1 MRRPPFTVVAGVV
14 VFLSVLGFARV
25 AVEKSLSSREPGN
38 DYAKPSLISNASI
51 RWSPF
56 KEQLFIDARR
66 TQKPMFLCFVAPYS
80 WSASSSVA
88 RLADAPETSRLA
100 NRRFLCARV
109 DLGERPDLETIFLP
123 LGRTQYYVVSDL
135 TMLVLDSDGTPVDYL
150 LSTTPAQ
157 SIGPD
162 LVTGFLRRALGQIE
176 QRRRDPSFVTS
187 AEEVR
192 QQDARRLEARSA
204 MGLPSFVDAEGRLS
218 QSVDTNTGLLE
229 FGGMF
234 RVAPLAFRFGLR
246 LERPWAREALEKTVA
261 SSLFDLVD
269 GGFFRIARGGK
280 SLQVDTSKRTMGNAA
295 MLELLALAS
304 KKYESPPF
312 DYAYRRTLDAMLNDL
327 FRTETFGLC
336 RVSDQRPD
344 GRSAR
349 SSITFRKLSQVEPVQ
364 SRELLSKLLTSDTT
378 ESQGLLRIPSEGAPD
393 GLEEALADYR
403 KVASPPPPLSHTG
416 RVDVVMYSFARMLRA
431 ARFRNDPDLVYSVGS
446 ALDRLLADDAVV
458 EAPPMFFGGDTGSF
472 IGSGLAIAD
481 ACLADYICTGR
492 LASLEKGKR
501 ALEGVIERFWD
512 PEKELL
518 AANLV
523 DPVLPILGQQP
534 SLSDGDAES
543 WTAIALRLLREYG
556 YLHYDT
562 DAGKLNLKL
571 GNRILTHLSG
581 TLNETRVITAAF
593 FDAAMD
599 YADPQHVIVTG
610 PKAVEQAAQL
620 ARAFPA
626 RSILPAIG
634 PVRPD
639 LVKRGTGY
647 FLVDG
652 AKLEGPFTAAQIAAK
667 IAPVPRV

>member
-1 MRRPPFTVVAGVV
+1 MKRPPFTVAAGVV

-25 AVEKSLSSREPGN
+25 AVEKSLVSKEPGR
-38 DYAKPSLISNASI
+38 ALSKPSLISNASI

-80 WSASSSVA
+80 WYASASVA

-100 NRRFLCARV
+100 NRRFLSAKI

-123 LGRTQYYVVSDL
+123 LGRTQYFVVSDL

-150 LSTTPAQ
+150 LSTTPTQ
-157 SIGPD
+157 MIGPD
-162 LVTGFLRRALGQIE
+162 LVTTFLRRALGQIE
-176 QRRRDPSFVTS
+176 LRRKNPSFITR

-192 QQDARRLEARSA
+192 LQDARRLVAKSA
-204 MGLPSFVDAEGRLS
+204 MGLPSFVDADGRLA
-218 QSVDTNTGLLE
+218 QSVDSKTGLLE
-229 FGGMF
+229 FGGMY
-234 RVAPLAFRFGLR
+234 RLAPAAFRFGLR
-246 LERPWAREALEKTVA
+246 LDRPWAKEALEKTIA

-269 GGFFRIARGGK
+269 GGFFRIARAGDAF
-280 SLQVDTSKRTMGNAA
+280 LVDTSKRTMGNAA

-304 KKYESPPF
+304 KKVDSAPF

-327 FRTETFGLC
+327 FRSDTFGFC
-336 RVSDQRPD
+336 RVSDQALD

-349 SSITFRKLSQVEPVQ
+349 SSITFRKLAQVEPET
-364 SRELLSKLLTSDTT
+364 SRVLLSELLTSKTT
-378 ESQGLLRIPSEGAPD
+378 QSQGLLRIPYEGAPE
-393 GLEEALADYR
+393 GLDDALANYR
-403 KVASPPPPLSHTG
+403 KVAPPQPPLSHTG

-431 ARFRNDPDLVYSVGS
+431 ARYRSDQDLVFSVGS

-458 EAPPMFFGGDTGSF
+458 EAPPMFFGGETGSF

-492 LASLEKGKR
+492 VASLEKGKR
-501 ALEGVIERFWD
+501 ALEGVVERFWD
-512 PEKELL
+512 PEREIF
-518 AANLV
+518 AANLQ
-523 DPVLPILGQQP
+523 DPVLPILGEQP

-556 YLHYDT
+556 YLYYDT
-562 DAGKLNLKL
+562 EPGKANLRL

-581 TLNETRVITAAF
+581 ALNESRVITAAF

-610 PKAVEQAAQL
+610 PTAVEQATLLAQ
-620 ARAFPA
+620 AFPS

-634 PVRPD
+634 PIRPD
-639 LVKRGTGY
+639 LAKRGVGY

-652 AKLEGPFTAAQIAAK
+652 AKVEGPFTAAQIAGK
-667 IAPVPRV
+667 IAAVPRV

>member
-1 MRRPPFTVVAGVV
+1 MKKPPFTVAAGVV

-25 AVEKSLSSREPGN
+25 AVEKSLVSKEPGRIL
-38 DYAKPSLISNASI
+38 AKPSLISNASI

-80 WSASSSVA
+80 WYASVSVA
-88 RLADAPETSRLA
+88 RMADAPETSRLA
-100 NRRFLCARV
+100 NRRFLSAKI

-123 LGRTQYYVVSDL
+123 LGRTQYFVVSDL

-150 LSTTPAQ
+150 LSTTPTQ
-157 SIGPD
+157 MIGPD
-162 LVTGFLRRALGQIE
+162 LVTTFLRRALGQIE
-176 QRRRDPSFVTS
+176 LRRKNPSFITR

-192 QQDARRLEARSA
+192 LQDARRLVTKSA
-204 MGLPSFVDAEGRLS
+204 MGLPSFVDADGRLA
-218 QSVDTNTGLLE
+218 QSVDSKTGLLE
-229 FGGMF
+229 FGGMY
-234 RVAPLAFRFGLR
+234 RVAPAAFRFGLR
-246 LERPWAREALEKTVA
+246 LDRPWAKEALEKTIA

-269 GGFFRIARGGK
+269 GGFFRIARAGDAF
-280 SLQVDTSKRTMGNAA
+280 LVDTSKRTMCNAA

-304 KKYESPPF
+304 KKVDSAPF

-327 FRTETFGLC
+327 FRSDTFGFC
-336 RVSDQRPD
+336 RVSDQALD

-349 SSITFRKLSQVEPVQ
+349 SSITFRKLAKVEPET
-364 SRELLSKLLTSDTT
+364 SRVLLSELLTSKTT
-378 ESQGLLRIPSEGAPD
+378 QSQGLLRIPYEGAPE
-393 GLEEALADYR
+393 GLDDALANYR
-403 KVASPPPPLSHTG
+403 KVAPPQPPLSHAG

-431 ARFRNDPDLVYSVGS
+431 ARYRGDQDLVFSVGS

-458 EAPPMFFGGDTGSF
+458 EAPPMFFGGETGSF

-492 LASLEKGKR
+492 VGSLEKGKR
-501 ALEGVIERFWD
+501 ALQGVVERFWD
-512 PEKELL
+512 QEREIF
-518 AANLV
+518 AANLQ
-523 DPVLPILGQQP
+523 DPVLPILGEQP

-556 YLHYDT
+556 YLYYDT
-562 DAGKLNLKL
+562 EPGKANLRL

-581 TLNETRVITAAF
+581 ALNESRVITAAF

-610 PKAVEQAAQL
+610 PTAVEQATLLAQ
-620 ARAFPA
+620 AFPS

-639 LVKRGTGY
+639 LAKRGVGY

-652 AKLEGPFTAAQIAAK
+652 AKVEGPFTAAQIAGK
-667 IAPVPRV
+667 IAAVPRV